1 MYFDEENLYYY
12 YKTEY
17 TPTESDSEL
26 KSKTYKELTTE
37 KEYTYYE
44 INGGNIIAY
53 RERKTL
59 SYGYLLK
66 TAEKRNDLEQVYF
79 DSETGNYY
87 FAIKYTPNEEIFYY
101 SKHDPENYDFV
112 KSGQDFASI
121 EEIKELA
128 GSVYTKDYLSGLYD
142 VLFVGILVEE
152 SDVPLM
158 EAKYMVYTDNQGI
171 SWFMQRNDI
180 NPRVTEK
187 RLYNLDSA
195 KIVRPSKKDLV
206 NIEIETWLESKP
218 ESVTTVRLTLV
229 KQDGMWLLDNAT
241 Y

>member
-1 MYFDEENLYYY
+1 MTRRTFIITKPNIF
-12 YKTEY
+12 
-17 TPTESDSEL
+17 PTESDSEL

-44 INGGNIIAY
+44 SKRREYYSFRSARHY
-53 RERKTL
+53 RTAI
-59 SYGYLLK
+59 LLK

-229 KQDGMWLLDNAT
+229 KQDGMWSLDNAT

>member
-1 MYFDEENLYYY
+1 M
-12 YKTEY
+12 
-17 TPTESDSEL
+17 
-26 KSKTYKELTTE
+26 
-37 KEYTYYE
+37 
-44 INGGNIIAY
+44 
-53 RERKTL
+53 
-59 SYGYLLK
+59 
-66 TAEKRNDLEQVYF
+66 
-79 DSETGNYY
+79 
-87 FAIKYTPNEEIFYY
+87 
-101 SKHDPENYDFV
+101 
-112 KSGQDFASI
+112 
-121 EEIKELA
+121 
-128 GSVYTKDYLSGLYD
+128 
-142 VLFVGILVEE
+142 LFVGILVEE